1 MACFVGLLVFWLGW
15 FFFLR
20 EMELSELHP
29 EQGQEAKPRREFAP
43 LHQLIYRDAGGYW

>member
-1 MACFVGLLVFWLGW
+1 MFCGFVVFLVGLV
-15 FFFLR
+15 FFLR

-29 EQGQEAKPRREFAP
+29 EQGQEAKLRREFAP